1 MLGEGAFGKVRRCE
15 LKDIVKFNFKG

>member
-15 LKDIVKFNFKG
+15 LKENVKLNVKG